1 MEDLFSVASKTS
13 FAGSKYSFTNGR
25 RAEVIQE
32 ISLRELGIHRSD
44 SPEKDRFPL
53 GDLHVLIVDEAEL
66 RRNRSRDAANFTG
79 PVLGCIET
87 KFCK

>member
-1 MEDLFSVASKTS
+1 MFGGFVLGCIEDEFAS
-13 FAGSKYSFTNGR
+13 SKYSFTNGR

-53 GDLHVLIVDEAEL
+53 GDLHVL
-66 RRNRSRDAANFTG
+66 
-79 PVLGCIET
+79 
-87 KFCK
+87 